1 MNLTDTVATILA
13 ILALTAGTGVFV
25 AAEFSLTALDRSTVE
40 ANARG
45 GTSRDRFIQRAHHRL
60 SFQLSGAQLG
70 ISITTL
76 ATGYL
81 TEPLVAE
88 LPHPGLVAVGMSDR
102 VADGLIT
109 FFALVIVTS
118 LSMVFGE
125 LVPKYLAVA
134 RPLRTARSV
143 VAGQVLFSLLLT
155 PAIRLTNGAANWIV
169 RRLGIEPAEELR
181 SARTPQELV
190 SLVRSS
196 ARSGALD
203 DATAW
208 LMRRSLQFGAL
219 TAEELMTPRSKIV
232 ALQTDDTIADLVA
245 AAAASGFS
253 RFPVV
258 EGDLDATVGI
268 VHVKQ
273 VFEVPPGD
281 RAHTLLTTVAEP
293 VAVVPST
300 LDGDAVMAQVRASAL
315 QTAMVV
321 DEYGGTA
328 GMVTLEDLIE
338 EIVGDVRDEHD
349 DATPDV
355 VAAGNGWR
363 VSGLLRID
371 EVASATGYR
380 APDGPYETIG
390 GLVLREL
397 GHIPGGRRNGRADCL
412 GPGRTSRRLDA
423 VVSHRDPD
431 GRAPDRLVGVDQNG
445 RPCRPRV
452 GAGPLMDVL
461 SAVLLALL
469 LIGANA
475 FFVGAEFAL
484 ISARRDRLEA
494 LAEQGKAT
502 AVTVIRAGEQLPA
515 MLTGAQLGVTV
526 SSILLGRVGEPAV
539 VKLLQLSFGL
549 SGVPP
554 ALLHTLSLAI
564 VVALHVLLGEM
575 VPKNIALAGPE
586 RTAMLL
592 VPPYLVY
599 VRLARPFIAFYN
611 NCANAILRLVGV
623 QPKDEL
629 DIAVSTAEL
638 SEMIAES
645 LSEGLLDHEEHTRLT
660 RALRIRTR
668 LVADVAVPLVNIRA
682 VQVSAVGSGP
692 TIGGVEQALAQT
704 GYSRFPVV
712 DRGGRF
718 IGYLHIKDVLTLG
731 DNPQTVIDLAVVRPL
746 PRVPQ
751 SLPLADALSRMRRIN
766 SHLAL
771 VTADNGSVVGMV
783 ALEDV
788 VEDLVGTMRD
798 GTHR

>member
-1 MNLTDTVATILA
+1 M
-13 ILALTAGTGVFV
+13 ALTAGTGVFV

-208 LMRRSLQFGAL
+208 LCAARAVRRPDGRGA
-219 TAEELMTPRSKIV
+219 
-232 ALQTDDTIADLVA
+232 DDATVEDRGAADRCTIADLVA

-281 RAHTLLTTVAEP
+281 RAHTLRRRSPTGRGGA
-293 VAVVPST
+293 
-300 LDGDAVMAQVRASAL
+300 LDARRRCGDGAGPRQCATDRHGCGRVRRHRGHGNPGGLDRRDRGRRPRRTRRCDTGCGGSRQRMAGLGSA
-315 QTAMVV
+315 THRR
-321 DEYGGTA
+321 GGQRHR
-328 GMVTLEDLIE
+328 LSSPRRS
-338 EIVGDVRDEHD
+338 VRDD
-349 DATPDV
+349 R
-355 VAAGNGWR
+355 R
-363 VSGLLRID
+363 VG
-371 EVASATGYR
+371 ASR
-380 APDGPYETIG
+380 ARP
-390 GLVLREL
+390 
-397 GHIPGGRRNGRADCL
+397 HPGGRRNGRADCL

-484 ISARRDRLEA
+484 ISARR
-494 LAEQGKAT
+494 T
-502 AVTVIRAGEQLPA
+502 ASKRWPSRA
-515 MLTGAQLGVTV
+515 
-526 SSILLGRVGEPAV
+526 
-539 VKLLQLSFGL
+539 
-549 SGVPP
+549 
-554 ALLHTLSLAI
+554 
-564 VVALHVLLGEM
+564 
-575 VPKNIALAGPE
+575 
-586 RTAMLL
+586 
-592 VPPYLVY
+592 
-599 VRLARPFIAFYN
+599 
-611 NCANAILRLVGV
+611 
-623 QPKDEL
+623 
-629 DIAVSTAEL
+629 
-638 SEMIAES
+638 
-645 LSEGLLDHEEHTRLT
+645 
-660 RALRIRTR
+660 
-668 LVADVAVPLVNIRA
+668 
-682 VQVSAVGSGP
+682 
-692 TIGGVEQALAQT
+692 
-704 GYSRFPVV
+704 
-712 DRGGRF
+712 
-718 IGYLHIKDVLTLG
+718 
-731 DNPQTVIDLAVVRPL
+731 RPL
-746 PRVPQ
+746 PSP
-751 SLPLADALSRMRRIN
+751 
-766 SHLAL
+766 
-771 VTADNGSVVGMV
+771 
-783 ALEDV
+783 
-788 VEDLVGTMRD
+788 
-798 GTHR
+798 

>member
-1 MNLTDTVATILA
+1 
-13 ILALTAGTGVFV
+13 
-25 AAEFSLTALDRSTVE
+25 
-40 ANARG
+40 
-45 GTSRDRFIQRAHHRL
+45 
-60 SFQLSGAQLG
+60 
-70 ISITTL
+70 
-76 ATGYL
+76 
-81 TEPLVAE
+81 
-88 LPHPGLVAVGMSDR
+88 
-102 VADGLIT
+102 
-109 FFALVIVTS
+109 VTS

-380 APDGPYETIG
+380 APDGPYETIS

-397 GHIPGGRRNGRADCL
+397 GHIPVAGETVELTALDQDGLPDDSMRWLATVIQMDGRRIDLLELIKMGGHAD
-412 GPGRTSRRLDA
+412 P
-423 VVSHRDPD
+423 
-431 GRAPDRLVGVDQNG
+431 
-445 RPCRPRV
+445 
-452 GAGPLMDVL
+452 
-461 SAVLLALL
+461 
-469 LIGANA
+469 
-475 FFVGAEFAL
+475 
-484 ISARRDRLEA
+484 
-494 LAEQGKAT
+494 
-502 AVTVIRAGEQLPA
+502 
-515 MLTGAQLGVTV
+515 
-526 SSILLGRVGEPAV
+526 
-539 VKLLQLSFGL
+539 
-549 SGVPP
+549 
-554 ALLHTLSLAI
+554 
-564 VVALHVLLGEM
+564 
-575 VPKNIALAGPE
+575 
-586 RTAMLL
+586 
-592 VPPYLVY
+592 
-599 VRLARPFIAFYN
+599 
-611 NCANAILRLVGV
+611 
-623 QPKDEL
+623 
-629 DIAVSTAEL
+629 
-638 SEMIAES
+638 
-645 LSEGLLDHEEHTRLT
+645 
-660 RALRIRTR
+660 
-668 LVADVAVPLVNIRA
+668 
-682 VQVSAVGSGP
+682 GSG
-692 TIGGVEQALAQT
+692 
-704 GYSRFPVV
+704 
-712 DRGGRF
+712 RGR
-718 IGYLHIKDVLTLG
+718 
-731 DNPQTVIDLAVVRPL
+731 
-746 PRVPQ
+746 
-751 SLPLADALSRMRRIN
+751 
-766 SHLAL
+766 
-771 VTADNGSVVGMV
+771 
-783 ALEDV
+783 
-788 VEDLVGTMRD
+788 
-798 GTHR
+798 